1 MKTFWKF
8 IVLTGLFIQ
17 FNFAYSANQY
27 IVPSFQKGNNT
38 SLTKESLNSSHFIQ
52 PSIDRGTLDQN
63 QNSRIPVYI
72 NDCNTLSPLFSGLK
86 ENNLKIVLSDQDI
99 DRCIK
104 VSILLFPF
112 HYFW

>member
-8 IVLTGLFIQ
+8 TVLIGLFIQ
-17 FNFAYSANQY
+17 FNFAFSANQY
-27 IVPSFQKGNNT
+27 DTPSFQNDNST
-38 SLTKESLNSSHFIQ
+38 TFNKESLSSSHFIQ
-52 PSIDRGTLDQN
+52 PSIDKGSVDQ
-63 QNSRIPVYI
+63 SHTTRIRIGI
-72 NDCNTLSPLFSGLK
+72 NDCNLVSPYFICSKG
-86 ENNLKIVLSDQDI
+86 NNLNIVLSDQDI